1 MASRKCKNDMK
12 LIEGAY
18 ENLITNELEQSIKD
32 KISLFCNV
40 KKDCV
45 VVIDSLKNI
54 SPETFK
60 KWGL

>member
-1 MASRKCKNDMK
+1 M
-12 LIEGAY
+12 
-18 ENLITNELEQSIKD
+18 ITVLR
-32 KISLFCNV
+32 NV